1 MTKKCHIY
9 NEILVSAHH
18 SKNKKVIG
26 IILTS
31 AAQQIE
37 PYLKNLLS
45 SLDNQYQ
52 GPSQQFPNVEA
63 YATQFGKQLK
73 PQCAI
78 IMNGKPLIPT
88 NNDAKL
94 EFQKKWLL
102 SPLSFHQLNSFDCH
116 LIPGTGAFIINA
128 SGKVRFDESGRNR
141 LGESADLVNPM
152 NNSTVKPRPVWGSW
166 FGFDLNLTVD
176 ETIMNNP
183 EIESINSFNYRFT
196 YKPDDSVIQ
205 I

>member
-1 MTKKCHIY
+1 MAILFENESRCPRIY
-9 NEILVSAHH
+9 TNLRSA
-18 SKNKKVIG
+18 
-26 IILTS
+26 
-31 AAQQIE
+31 QPIE
-37 PYLKNLLS
+37 PYLKKILS
-45 SLDNQYQ
+45 SLDIQYQ
-52 GPSQQFPNVEA
+52 GPSQQFPNVES

-88 NNDAKL
+88 SNDAKL

-102 SPLSFHQLNSFDCH
+102 SPLTFHQLNSFDSH
-116 LIPGTGAFIINA
+116 LIPGTGTFVINA

-141 LGESADLVNPM
+141 LGETSDLIHPI
-152 NNSTVKPRPVWGSW
+152 NNATVKGRPVWGSW
-166 FGFDLNLTVD
+166 FGFNLNLIVD
-176 ETIMNNP
+176 ESILNNP
-183 EIESINSFNYRFT
+183 ESESINSYNYRFT

>member
-1 MTKKCHIY
+1 MAILFENESRCPRIY
-9 NEILVSAHH
+9 TNLRSA
-18 SKNKKVIG
+18 
-26 IILTS
+26 
-31 AAQQIE
+31 QPIE
-37 PYLKNLLS
+37 PYLKKILS
-45 SLDNQYQ
+45 SLDIQYQ
-52 GPSQQFPNVEA
+52 GPSQQFPNVES

-102 SPLSFHQLNSFDCH
+102 SPLTFHQLNSFDSH
-116 LIPGTGAFIINA
+116 LIPGTGTFVINA
-128 SGKVRFDESGRNR
+128 SGKVKFDESGRNR
-141 LGESADLVNPM
+141 LGETSDLIHPI
-152 NNSTVKPRPVWGSW
+152 NNATVKGRPVWGSW
-166 FGFDLNLTVD
+166 FGFNLNLIVD
-176 ETIMNNP
+176 ESILNNP
-183 EIESINSFNYRFT
+183 ESEAINSYNYRFT

>member
-1 MTKKCHIY
+1 MR
-9 NEILVSAHH
+9 SA
-18 SKNKKVIG
+18 
-26 IILTS
+26 
-31 AAQQIE
+31 QPIE
-37 PYLKNLLS
+37 PYLKKILS
-45 SLDNQYQ
+45 SLDIQYQ
-52 GPSQQFPNVEA
+52 GPSQQFPNVES

-102 SPLSFHQLNSFDCH
+102 SPLTFHQLNSFDSH
-116 LIPGTGAFIINA
+116 LIPGTGTFVINA
-128 SGKVRFDESGRNR
+128 SGKVKFDESGRNR
-141 LGESADLVNPM
+141 LGETSDLIHPI
-152 NNSTVKPRPVWGSW
+152 NNATVKGRPVWGSW
-166 FGFDLNLTVD
+166 FGFNLNLIVD
-176 ETIMNNP
+176 ESILNNP
-183 EIESINSFNYRFT
+183 ESEAINSYNYRFT

>member
-1 MTKKCHIY
+1 MSFLFENESRCPRIY
-9 NEILVSAHH
+9 TNLRSA
-18 SKNKKVIG
+18 
-26 IILTS
+26 
-31 AAQQIE
+31 QPIE
-37 PYLKNLLS
+37 PYLKKILS
-45 SLDNQYQ
+45 SLDIQYQ
-52 GPSQQFPNVEA
+52 GPSQQFPNVES

-102 SPLSFHQLNSFDCH
+102 SPLTFHQLNSFDSH
-116 LIPGTGAFIINA
+116 LIPGTGTFVINA
-128 SGKVRFDESGRNR
+128 SGKVKFDESGRNR
-141 LGESADLVNPM
+141 LGETSDLIHPI
-152 NNSTVKPRPVWGSW
+152 NNATVKGRPVWGSW
-166 FGFDLNLTVD
+166 FGFNLNLIVD
-176 ETIMNNP
+176 ETILNNP
-183 EIESINSFNYRFT
+183 ESESINSCNYRFT